1 MAQENNAL
9 IMMMIIIIIMMLIS
23 SSSAW
28 VGVNW
33 GTMTTNQLPP
43 VRDTLILRQIVLS

>member
-9 IMMMIIIIIMMLIS
+9 MMMIMMMMMLIS

>member
-9 IMMMIIIIIMMLIS
+9 MMMIMMMMMLIS

-33 GTMTTNQLPP
+33 GTMTTHQLPP